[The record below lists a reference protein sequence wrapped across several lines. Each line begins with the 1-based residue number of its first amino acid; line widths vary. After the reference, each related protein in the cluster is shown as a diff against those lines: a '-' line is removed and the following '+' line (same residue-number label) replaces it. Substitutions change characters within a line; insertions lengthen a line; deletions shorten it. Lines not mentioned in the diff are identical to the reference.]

1 ADRLGL
7 VIVAVDQFAAA
18 NGANLFIR
26 ELNNLRNFEECW
38 KNNEDIFENPLEK
51 PQCFC
56 YAKISGIYAAIFSFF
71 EKSIPRKGMSLL

>member
-1 ADRLGL
+1 LKWFEGFAIMNTVLWMREM
-7 VIVAVDQFAAA
+7 IVTSA
-18 NGANLFIR
+18 LK
-26 ELNNLRNFEECW
+26 NLRNFEECR

>member
-1 ADRLGL
+1 MKWSGGFDIMNTVLWTREM
-7 VIVAVDQFAAA
+7 IVTSA
-18 NGANLFIR
+18 LK
-26 ELNNLRNFEECW
+26 NLRNFEECW

-56 YAKISGIYAAIFSFF
+56 YAKMSGIYAAIFSFF

>member
-1 ADRLGL
+1 MKWSGGFDIINTVLWTREM
-7 VIVAVDQFAAA
+7 IVTSA
-18 NGANLFIR
+18 LK
-26 ELNNLRNFEECW
+26 NLRNFEECW

-56 YAKISGIYAAIFSFF
+56 YAKMSGIYAAIFSFF

>member
-1 ADRLGL
+1 MDTVLWTREM
-7 VIVAVDQFAAA
+7 IVTSA
-18 NGANLFIR
+18 LK
-26 ELNNLRNFEECW
+26 NLRNFEECR
-38 KNNEDIFENPLEK
+38 KNNEDIFENSLEK